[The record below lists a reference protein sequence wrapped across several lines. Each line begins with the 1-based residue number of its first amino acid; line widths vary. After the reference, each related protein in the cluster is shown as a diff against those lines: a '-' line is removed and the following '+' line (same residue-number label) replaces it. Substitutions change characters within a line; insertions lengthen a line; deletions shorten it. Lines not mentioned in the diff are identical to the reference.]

1 MDRDRARAV
10 ESMIGKNE
18 VNDLPNTQNAAG
30 HMCTTVQILKINPV
44 ESGIAKA
51 SQKPYEWHTADCVLF
66 DDAGKVSSVGR
77 LVFPRALR
85 ETLGGVPPI
94 GTYRAVISLVA
105 LTGERAGEIGPQ
117 IIDLVPVTG

>member
-1 MDRDRARAV
+1 MN
-10 ESMIGKNE
+10 K
-18 VNDLPNTQNAAG
+18 DLTNTQNPTNQ
-30 HMCTTVQILKINPV
+30 MCTTLQILKINPV

-51 SQKPYEWHTADCVLF
+51 SQKPYEWHTAECVLL
-66 DDAGKVSSVGR
+66 DDAGNVSSVGR

-105 LTGERAGEIGPQ
+105 LAGERAGEIGPQ
-117 IIDLVPVTG
+117 IIDLVPVAV

>member
-1 MDRDRARAV
+1 
-10 ESMIGKNE
+10 
-18 VNDLPNTQNAAG
+18 
-30 HMCTTVQILKINPV
+30 MCTTLQILKINPV

-51 SQKPYEWHTADCVLF
+51 SQKPYEWHTAECVLL
-66 DDAGKVSSVGR
+66 DDAGNVSSVGR

-105 LTGERAGEIGPQ
+105 LAGERAGEIGPQ
-117 IIDLVPVTG
+117 IIDLVPVAV